1 MYAIFTRPTASRI
14 EKLDS
19 LLFLAPFL
27 LSLLFCADA
36 EEDAGAFFDFDGELV
51 LLGAGLL
58 LLDRL
63 RVVIGIALDGTP
75 VLLLVA
81 P

>member
-1 MYAIFTRPTASRI
+1 M
-14 EKLDS
+14 
-19 LLFLAPFL
+19 
-27 LSLLFCADA
+27 LFCDDA
-36 EEDAGAFFDFDGELV
+36 EEDVGAFFDFNGELV

-63 RVVIGIALDGTP
+63 RVVIGMASDGGQ
-75 VLLLVA
+75 LLLLWHSLLTSALLVGMLLHTRRAGHHPA